1 MNWST
6 LLITKIKVCWN
17 IQDFIN
23 LDYKTLGGYGSNN
36 YIQYSQDPYKHIIN
50 NDVYSMP
57 NPMPKFVNK
66 VTTQFDYDIVAVAF
80 NRTPPGNILPLHSDL
95 YENYVKAYEINDINN
110 IHRYI
115 IFLEDAKIG
124 HMMQIGNNVFT
135 QWKAG
140 DVCSWKGSTL
150 HAAYNMGYEHRY
162 TMQVTCS
169 NK

>member
-57 NPMPKFVNK
+57 NPMPKFVDE
-66 VTTQFDYDIVAVAF
+66 VTSQFDYDVVAVAF

-95 YENYVKAYEINDINN
+95 YENYVKAYNINDINN

-124 HMMQIGNNVFT
+124 HIMQIGNNVFT

-140 DVCSWKGSTL
+140 DVCSWQGSTL